1 MSKAARKTKG
11 KVGRP
16 TEFTPEIAHMLCLRL
31 MEGES
36 LRAICADEA
45 MPARRTVL
53 YWLSGVWPEGDPR
66 ADFLRQYARAREAQ
80 AELYADDIIDI
91 ADADDDDVLKDAK
104 GNPVPNTARLN
115 RDRLRIDARKWVI
128 SRLLPR
134 YAKKL
139 VLEGGKTPIPVD
151 LPVRE
156 MARRVIYLL
165 READPKFAKKD
176 RT

>member
-1 MSKAARKTKG
+1 MSSVSGCWTGNRYGRSVPIRRCPRVRHCLIGSRALGRKVIHDGSFWAST
-11 KVGRP
+11 
-16 TEFTPEIAHMLCLRL
+16 
-31 MEGES
+31 
-36 LRAICADEA
+36 
-45 MPARRTVL
+45 
-53 YWLSGVWPEGDPR
+53 
-66 ADFLRQYARAREAQ
+66 RAREVQ
-80 AELYADDIIDI
+80 AELYADDIIEI
-91 ADADDDDVLKDAK
+91 ADADDEDALLDAK

-128 SRLLPR
+128 GRLLPR

-139 VLEGGKTPIPVD
+139 VLEGGAKAIPVE

>member
-66 ADFLRQYARAREAQ
+66 ADFLRQYAREAQ

-91 ADADDDDVLKDAK
+91 ADADDEDVLLDAK

-128 SRLLPR
+128 GRLLPR

-139 VLEGGKTPIPVD
+139 VLEGAKPIPVD

>member
-1 MSKAARKTKG
+1 
-11 KVGRP
+11 
-16 TEFTPEIAHMLCLRL
+16 
-31 MEGES
+31 
-36 LRAICADEA
+36 
-45 MPARRTVL
+45 MPAL
-53 YWLSGVWPEGDPR
+53 L
-66 ADFLRQYARAREAQ
+66 
-80 AELYADDIIDI
+80 
-91 ADADDDDVLKDAK
+91 DAK

-128 SRLLPR
+128 GRLLPR

-139 VLEGGKTPIPVD
+139 VLEGGAKAIPVE

-156 MARRVIYLL
+156 MARRMIYLL

>member
-1 MSKAARKTKG
+1 MC
-11 KVGRP
+11 
-16 TEFTPEIAHMLCLRL
+16 TPELTHILCFRL
-31 MEGES
+31 LDGES
-36 LRAICADEA
+36 LRSICTDDA
-45 MPARRTVL
+45 MPARSTVL
-53 YWLSGVWPEGDPR
+53 YWLAGAWPEGDPR
-66 ADFLRQYARAREAQ
+66 REFLGQCARAREAQ
-80 AELYADDIIDI
+80 AKLYADDIIDI
-91 ADADDDDVLKDAK
+91 ADADDEDALLDAK

-128 SRLLPR
+128 GRLLPR

-139 VLEGGKTPIPVD
+139 VLEGGAKAIPVE

-156 MARRVIYLL
+156 MARRMIYLL